1 MFFLYLKHYGII
13 VVQIWL
19 CKFADLQNRDNSS
32 LGFYLRAKKGAILQM
47 WPQFES
53 TYFQH
58 EGLEEF

>member
-1 MFFLYLKHYGII
+1 MALL
-13 VVQIWL
+13 L
-19 CKFADLQNRDNSS
+19 CKYDCVNLQISKTGTIPH
-32 LGFYLRAKKGAILQM
+32 LGFICVRAKKGAILQM